1 MTLQS
6 RRRFKD
12 ETGNSYGKLTVLRF
26 ERMWGE
32 QPFFACRCDCGKEV
46 SIRGANLRSGNTRS
60 CGCSRSPFRVDSEP
74 AAELAGRYPL
84 RLLRSRISFSEY
96 EILAERLTFHPPTRP
111 RRSFAA
117 RALLLQALYS
127 VRSERLLMEQ
137 LDYNLLF
144 RWFVGLNMDD
154 AIWDVTVFTKNRER
168 LLDGDIAEA
177 FFQAVL
183 QQARE
188 RRLLSDE
195 HFTVDGTLLEAWASV
210 KSYQR
215 KDAKNTVPPDDPGNA
230 TVDFHGEKRSNQTHA
245 SKTDPDAKMAR
256 KGKGKEAKLSYNG
269 NLLVENRNGLIV
281 NTEVFEANGT
291 AERDAALVML
301 EQIPGTRQVTVG
313 GDKGYD
319 TADFVA
325 ECRNMKV
332 TPHVAQNLERPGGS
346 AIDARTTQHPGYAI
360 SQRKR
365 KRIEECFGWLKT
377 IALLR
382 KVRHRG
388 VLKVGWVFT
397 FAAAAYNLVR
407 LRNLARHAT

>member
-1 MTLQS
+1 M
-6 RRRFKD
+6 RGND
-12 ETGNSYGKLTVLRF
+12 EQQLDVFSYVSPEQRVPQDHPLRVLRVMT
-26 ERMWGE
+26 EEALRE
-32 QPFFACRCDCGKEV
+32 VQPRFNKLYAKSGRP
-46 SIRGANLRSGNTRS
+46 SIA
-60 CGCSRSPFRVDSEP
+60 PEK
-74 AAELAGRYPL
+74 
-84 RLLRSRISFSEY
+84 LL
-96 EILAERLTFHPPTRP
+96 
-111 RRSFAA
+111 

-144 RWFVGLNMDD
+144 RWFVGLNLDD

-188 RRLLSDE
+188 RNLLSDE

-215 KDAKNTVPPDDPGNA
+215 KDAKNAVPPDDPGNA

-269 NLLVENRNGLIV
+269 NLLVENRHGLIV
-281 NTEVFEANGT
+281 NSEVFEANGT

-301 EQIPGTRQVTVG
+301 EQIPGTKQVTVG
-313 GDKGYD
+313 GDKAYD

-325 ECRNMKV
+325 ECRNLKV

-388 VLKVGWVFT
+388 IFKVGWAFT

-407 LRNLARHAT
+407 MRNLAIQAT